1 MYYALKVQLKRDRAS
16 IAPPQNS
23 VFCAHRNTWKYDD
36 FDISTLSICAPPPKS
51 LWLVQFL
58 KILQWIVKYSLM
70 LWKNASSSLQFF
82 ESSAIQHLIYKD
94 YIQFICGSAE

>member
-36 FDISTLSICAPPPKS
+36 FDISTLSICPPP
-51 LWLVQFL
+51 Q
-58 KILQWIVKYSLM
+58 IVM
-70 LWKNASSSLQFF
+70 A
-82 ESSAIQHLIYKD
+82 SAIFENSSVDCEILIDALEKC
-94 YIQFICGSAE
+94 IIIITIL